1 MSKSILKR
9 AAIQHYFPLAGKM
22 TKDFKG
28 NINQDKKVSHI
39 HDIIDFFPIQS
50 LATHK
55 KKKSNQRCLFS
66 YKSKFHIS
74 SMYEFDVII
83 LKQYWLAKLF

>member
-55 KKKSNQRCLFS
+55 KK
-66 YKSKFHIS
+66 I
-74 SMYEFDVII
+74 
-83 LKQYWLAKLF
+83 